1 MERLEDEMI
10 SNKKAKVVPDTE
22 LRDAVIHHD
31 LQLTA
36 LSTRITDVEDK
47 IDSIGGKIDHLVEAI
62 SQRPAIDFSAM
73 LSHIRDGAVILG
85 LAVSA
90 IIYVASGYS
99 SAELAVMKEKE
110 KRLELTDER
119 IASRLEIIEKRLM
132 EAEITAKSKFP

>member
-1 MERLEDEMI
+1 M
-10 SNKKAKVVPDTE
+10 PDTE

-47 IDSIGGKIDHLVEAI
+47 IDSIGGKIDHLVEAM

-73 LSHIRDGAVILG
+73 LSHVRDGAVILG

-99 SAELAVMKEKE
+99 SAEIAVMKEKDKRFENIYERNVTRMDQFE
-110 KRLELTDER
+110 KRLLEMETNHR
-119 IASRLEIIEKRLM
+119 IQN
-132 EAEITAKSKFP
+132 AK

>member
-1 MERLEDEMI
+1 M
-10 SNKKAKVVPDTE
+10 PDTE

-99 SAELAVMKEKE
+99 SAELAVMKERE
-110 KRLELTDER
+110 KRLELSDDR
-119 IASRLEIIEKRLM
+119 IVSRLETIEKRLIDGDSK
-132 EAEITAKSKFP
+132 ERSKFP